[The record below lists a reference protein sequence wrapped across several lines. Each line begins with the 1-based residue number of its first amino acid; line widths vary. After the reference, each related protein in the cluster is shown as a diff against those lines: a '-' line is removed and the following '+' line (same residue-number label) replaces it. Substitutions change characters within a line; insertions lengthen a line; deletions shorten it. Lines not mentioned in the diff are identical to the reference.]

1 MLQIILAAAISASQA
16 GDLDTDRAWSVG
28 CDDRRVCHATTPH
41 LETRPEKHELGPISP
56 GTIGL
61 AIQRDPGVNAAP
73 HIRFLPCDLC
83 ARDSAP
89 DPTQVRELAVLDT
102 AGQPIFRLQLNAREA
117 RRANTPAGLAFPAD
131 SGLFLA
137 MAVGETLDFGDTSLQ
152 SFATA
157 SLRGARDAL
166 RAMDMNQLRSG
177 TVTALLER
185 GGGKI
190 HRSAQVKQGAV
201 TLSASS
207 PGSAYPA
214 HPPARP

>member
-1 MLQIILAAAISASQA
+1 MLQIILAAVISATQV
-16 GDLDTDRAWSVG
+16 GDLDTYRAWSVG
-28 CDDRRVCHATTPH
+28 CDDRHVCHATTPH
-41 LETRPEKHELGPISP
+41 VEARPEKHELGPISQRA
-56 GTIGL
+56 IGL
-61 AIQRDPGVNAAP
+61 AIQRNPGANAAP

-83 ARDSAP
+83 ARDSTP

-190 HRSAQVKQGAV
+190 HRSAQAKQEAV
-201 TLSASS
+201 TLTASS
-207 PGSAYPA
+207 PGSVDPA
-214 HPPARP
+214 PPLAQP

>member
-1 MLQIILAAAISASQA
+1 LLQIILAAAVSATQV
-16 GDLDTDRAWSVG
+16 GDLDTYRAWSVG
-28 CDDRRVCHATTPH
+28 CDDQHVCHATTPH
-41 LETRPEKHELGPISP
+41 AEARPEKREIGPIAQR
-56 GTIGL
+56 TIGL
-61 AIQRDPGVNAAP
+61 AIQRDPGANAAP
-73 HIRFLPCDLC
+73 RIRFLPCAPC
-83 ARDSAP
+83 APDSAP

-102 AGQPIFRLQLNAREA
+102 AGQPIFRLQLSAREA

-152 SFATA
+152 SFAIA

-190 HRSAQVKQGAV
+190 RRSAQAKYEAE
-201 TLSASS
+201 TLTASS

-214 HPPARP
+214 PPLAQP

>member
-1 MLQIILAAAISASQA
+1 MLRIILAAAISATQV
-16 GDLDTDRAWSVG
+16 GDLDIYRAWSVD
-28 CDDRRVCHATTPH
+28 CDDRRVCQATTPH
-41 LETRPEKHELGPISP
+41 VAARHEKHELSPIAQR
-56 GTIGL
+56 TIGL
-61 AIQRDPGVNAAP
+61 AIQRDPGANARP
-73 HIRFLPCDLC
+73 RIRFLPCDLC
-83 ARDSAP
+83 APDSAP

-102 AGQPIFRLQLNAREA
+102 AGQPIFRLQLNTREA

-185 GGGKI
+185 GNGKI
-190 HRSAQVKQGAV
+190 HRSAQAKQEAV
-201 TLSASS
+201 TLTASS

-214 HPPARP
+214 PPLARP